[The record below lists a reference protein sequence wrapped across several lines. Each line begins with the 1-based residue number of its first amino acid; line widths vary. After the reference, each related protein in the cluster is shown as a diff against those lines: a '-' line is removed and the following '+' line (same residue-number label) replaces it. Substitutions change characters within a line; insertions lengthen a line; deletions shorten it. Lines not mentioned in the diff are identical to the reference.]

1 MYWLLKSEPTCYS
14 IDDLARDKTTRWDGV
29 RNYQARNNM
38 KSMDVGDMC
47 FFYHSST
54 KIPAVVGMMRVVEL
68 YAPEAEDPTF
78 GCVTVEYEKTFQNPV
93 TLSLIKEN
101 PLLQNLA
108 LLKQSRLSVMPV
120 TEKEWQEILK
130 MEGGH

>member
-120 TEKEWQEILK
+120 TEKEWREILK

>member
-120 TEKEWQEILK
+120 TKEEWREILK

>member
-14 IDDLARDKTTRWDGV
+14 IDDLARDNTTRWDGV

-68 YAPEAEDPTF
+68 YAPEAEDPSF
-78 GCVTVEYEKTFQNPV
+78 GCVTVGYEKTFQNPV